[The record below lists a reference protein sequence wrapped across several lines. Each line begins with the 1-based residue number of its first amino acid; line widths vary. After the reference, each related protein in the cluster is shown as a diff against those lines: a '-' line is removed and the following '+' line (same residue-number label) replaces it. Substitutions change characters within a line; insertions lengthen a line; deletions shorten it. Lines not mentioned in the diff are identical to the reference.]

1 MKRLFGA
8 GFTILLGIFPSTAQ
22 DRRVEYEVKAAFLYN
37 FAKFIE
43 WPDEAFPARDSAF
56 TICLAY
62 ELLRA
67 PVERA
72 VQGEMWNGRPLS
84 VKQIDS
90 GDDVRGCQVV
100 FISRSAAPKGME
112 ILTAAM
118 NAPVLTVG
126 ETADFIPAGGIIRFT
141 ENGHRIRFEIN
152 PDAADRASLRVSSRL
167 LRLADIVRPR
177 ARAGD

>member
-1 MKRLFGA
+1 MKRLFGV
-8 GFTILLGIFPSTAQ
+8 GFWILLGILPSTAQ

-43 WPDEAFPARDSAF
+43 WPTEAFPARESAF
-56 TICLAY
+56 TICLAD
-62 ELLRA
+62 ELFRG

-72 VQGEMWNGRPLS
+72 VQGEMWNGRPLL

-90 GDDVRGCQVV
+90 GNEVRGCQIVY
-100 FISRSAAPKGME
+100 IGRSAAPKGME
-112 ILTAAM
+112 ILMAAM

-141 ENGHRIRFEIN
+141 ESGRRIRFEIN
-152 PDAADRASLRVSSRL
+152 PDAADRVSLRVSSRL

>member
-8 GFTILLGIFPSTAQ
+8 GFSILLGILPSTAQ
-22 DRRVEYEVKAAFLYN
+22 DRSVEYEVKAAFLYN

-43 WPDEAFPARDSAF
+43 WPTAAFPARDSAF
-56 TICLAY
+56 TICLAD
-62 ELLRA
+62 ELFRG

-72 VQGEMWNGRPLS
+72 VQGEMWNGRPLL

-90 GDDVRGCQVV
+90 GDEVRGCQVV
-100 FISRSAAPKGME
+100 YISRSAAPKGME
-112 ILTAAM
+112 ILMAAM

-141 ENGHRIRFEIN
+141 ESGHRIRFEIN

>member
-8 GFTILLGIFPSTAQ
+8 AFSILLVILSSTAQ

-43 WPDEAFPARDSAF
+43 WPTDAFPARESAF
-56 TICLAY
+56 TICLADA
-62 ELLRA
+62 LFRG

-72 VQGEMWNGRPLS
+72 VQGEMWNGRPLL

-90 GDDVRGCQVV
+90 GNEVRGCQIVY
-100 FISRSAAPKGME
+100 IGPSAASKGTE
-112 ILTAAM
+112 ILMAAM

-126 ETADFIPAGGIIRFT
+126 ETADFIRAGGIIRFT
-141 ENGHRIRFEIN
+141 ESGHRIRFEIN